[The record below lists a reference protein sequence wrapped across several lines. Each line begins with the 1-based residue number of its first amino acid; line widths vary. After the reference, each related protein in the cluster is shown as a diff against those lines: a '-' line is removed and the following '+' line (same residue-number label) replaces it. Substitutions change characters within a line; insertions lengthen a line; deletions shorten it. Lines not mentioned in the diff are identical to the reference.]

1 MDAISETLLK
11 APFDDALP
19 DRNANHPA
27 WSDMYH
33 SSLCRYAPAATFWKT
48 SSTAHRI

>member
-19 DRNANHPA
+19 DWNANHPA

-33 SSLCRYAPAATFWKT
+33 TSLCRYAPAARFRKSGT
-48 SSTAHRI
+48 SHR